1 LTFTLEHVDDFLR
14 DRRIACLATEEP
26 DGSAYLTA
34 VWFLYEDG
42 VVYVGTSGTS
52 RKARNAAARP
62 RAAIMIDSRGP
73 GPQRGVAASGPAT
86 LLRDEQARVMNSRIL
101 ERYLTPAGVA
111 APDVGQMI
119 AASDD
124 VTIRI
129 EVGRWRT
136 WSTSEDFD
144 GRLEAPGMALPLE
157 N

>member
-1 LTFTLEHVDDFLR
+1 MTWRTEQVEDFLQG
-14 DRRIACLATEEP
+14 RRIACLATEEP

-42 VVYVGTSGTS
+42 VVYIGTSGSS

-62 RAAIMIDSRGP
+62 RAAVMIDGRGP

-86 LLRDEQARVMNSRIL
+86 VLRGAEARAVNDRIL
-101 ERYLTPAGVA
+101 ERYLTPAGIA
-111 APDVGQMI
+111 AEEVGQKI

-124 VTIRI
+124 VAIRI
-129 EVGRWRT
+129 VVGKWRT

-144 GRLEAPGMALPLE
+144 GFLEAPGLALPLE